1 MLLRRWHRHS
11 SRPLSTKTT
20 SQRTKRKALAAKS
33 PLGNP
38 SPFAPNVMMMLP
50 AAKAEAEKPFPEKK
64 NSWILKKIVGFFKK
78 KKVGF

>member
-50 AAKAEAEKPFPEKK
+50 AAKAEAEKPFPV
-64 NSWILKKIVGFFKK
+64 KKISRVFFFFEKQDSK
-78 KKVGF
+78 SF